1 VAGRRGESGEC
12 HETAASA
19 VFIGEVEHAA
29 SAAGTFHQEWSI
41 AMSVSTP
48 STSVRRFAAPA
59 DDATSA
65 AAAAARRKAF
75 RLLHERGCFVIP
87 NPWDVGSA
95 RYLQHLGFPALA
107 TTSAGF
113 AFSQGLPDS
122 GDVAVIARDRSLVY
136 IASITAAVDLPVS
149 ADFMSG
155 FGLEPEDVAESVAQ
169 CVATGVA
176 GLSIEDATGDSSS
189 PLYDL
194 PIAVERVRAARQAID
209 QSGNGVLLTA
219 RAECYHVGHPDPLRE
234 SVRRLQAY
242 AAAGA
247 DVLFAPGPQH
257 ASDITA
263 LVEAVAPKPLNLLVI
278 RDIGLSVEHIAA
290 LGVRRISVGGA
301 LALAAWTGF
310 MRAAETLK
318 TEGSFA
324 GLANLVPY
332 AEINRLFATDLS
344 GHQVSDGR

>member
-1 VAGRRGESGEC
+1 
-12 HETAASA
+12 
-19 VFIGEVEHAA
+19 
-29 SAAGTFHQEWSI
+29 
-41 AMSVSTP
+41 MSVSTP
-48 STSVRRFAAPA
+48 TSVPTNAAL
-59 DDATSA
+59 
-65 AAAAARRKAF
+65 AARRKVF
-75 RLLHERGCFVIP
+75 RALHERGCFVIP

-122 GDVAVIARDRSLVY
+122 EDDDVDSRDRNLAY
-136 IASITAAVDLPVS
+136 IAAITAAVDLPVS

-155 FGLEPEDVAESVAQ
+155 YGRQPENVAESVTR

-176 GLSIEDATGDSSS
+176 GLSIEDSTGDATS

-209 QSGNGVLLTA
+209 ESGLLGKDVLLTA
-219 RAECYHVGHPDPLRE
+219 RAECYHVGHPDPFRE

-247 DVLFAPGPQH
+247 DVLFAPGPQNP
-257 ASDITA
+257 AEIKA
-263 LVEAVAPKPLNLLVI
+263 LVEAVAPKPLNLLVV
-278 RDIGLSVEHIAA
+278 RDIGLSVGEIAA

-310 MRAAETLK
+310 MRAAQILK
-318 TEGSFA
+318 SEGSFA
-324 GLANLVPY
+324 GLASLVPY
-332 AEINRLFATDLS
+332 AEINGLFSTDPPVR
-344 GHQVSDGR
+344 QAWTSDDRARHE